1 MAKFYDALND
11 TLRAF
16 ISEQKVF
23 FVATAPS
30 RGRIN
35 LSPKGLD
42 TLRCLD
48 DRTVAY
54 LDLTGSGNETAAH
67 LLEDGRMTMMFCSFS
82 GSPLIVRLHG
92 RGRVIHQRDEEWPA
106 LYALFEE
113 LPGVRQIMVMD
124 IDSVQSSCGQGVPVY
139 EFKHERD
146 MLPRDAEA
154 RGPDGIEAYQRAHN
168 LVSID
173 GLPTDLLS
181 D

>member
-1 MAKFYDALND
+1 MAKFYTELND
-11 TLRAF
+11 TLREF
-16 ISEQKVF
+16 IAEQKVF

-54 LDLTGSGNETAAH
+54 LDVTGSGNETAAH
-67 LLEDGRMTMMFCSFS
+67 LLEDGRMTVMFCSFS
-82 GSPLIVRLHG
+82 DKPLILRMHG
-92 RGRVIHQRDEEWPA
+92 RGRVVHQRDEEWSD
-106 LYALFEE
+106 LYARFGDI
-113 LPGVRQIMVMD
+113 PGVRQIMVMA
-124 IDSVQSSCGQGVPVY
+124 IDSVQTSCGQGVPVY

-146 MLPRDAEA
+146 MLPREAEA
-154 RGPDGIEAYQRAHN
+154 RGSDGIVAYQRKYN

-173 GLPTDLLS
+173 GLPTNLLS